1 MKITPTIEQ
10 VASGI
15 ESWAQAEGWKTVA
28 VRFADEY
35 QQKVGGELIPPAVDE
50 QGIRNATQRVKRIFG
65 LSGPRYVKMASSLS
79 DIALDAMPKRRR
91 MEIEEPDSPELLTA
105 KAMESYS
112 AAIAALTIR
121 CPTATI
127 KLNKALEHLHAL
139 IPVADMLIH

>member
-1 MKITPTIEQ
+1 
-10 VASGI
+10 
-15 ESWAQAEGWKTVA
+15 
-28 VRFADEY
+28 
-35 QQKVGGELIPPAVDE
+35 
-50 QGIRNATQRVKRIFG
+50 
-65 LSGPRYVKMASSLS
+65 MASSLS